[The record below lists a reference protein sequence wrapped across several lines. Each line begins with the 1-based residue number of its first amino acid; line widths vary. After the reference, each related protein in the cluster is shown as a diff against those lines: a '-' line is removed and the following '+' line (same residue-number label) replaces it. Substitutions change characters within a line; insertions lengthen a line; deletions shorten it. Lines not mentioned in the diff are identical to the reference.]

1 MAWKNICKIVG
12 IAMVSVVLGACS
24 QISITPDSI
33 STADMQY
40 IADIRQD
47 TLENEASKK
56 RIYWKADSVRGMM
69 MVIGTYER
77 ADGIYCR
84 RILETVNQGFSKK
97 ANVLSTWCR
106 TDTESPKW
114 IFYQ

>member
-1 MAWKNICKIVG
+1 MVCKNICKIAG
-12 IAMVSVVLGACS
+12 IGIVAGVFSACS
-24 QISITPDSI
+24 QISIAPDNI
-33 STADMQY
+33 NTADMQY

-77 ADGIYCR
+77 TDGVYCR

-106 TDTESPKW
+106 TNDESPTW
-114 IFYQ
+114 VFYQ